1 MSGNSKKIPV
11 FEYEQPGGVFY
22 ACIIPADQIIE
33 RLEIRRRSSDPDF
46 GIQRDENARRVREIS
61 EYATGRNA
69 IFPTPIIVSARSDQV
84 LVDGAYLQFA
94 SDDGNVGHVLDG
106 QHRVLGLRELSR
118 GDLRKFNLLVVFVFD
133 IDVYSEATIFSTIN
147 GNQKQV
153 SKSLMYDLFA
163 LNPGR
168 SIEKSCHE
176 IARSLHDDPE
186 SPFHGRIKILGT
198 KVGPQETLSQAAFVD
213 QLARQVK
220 DRNGPLYEFYVA
232 NEDWVIRKI
241 LASCFSAIDDVRP
254 NTSPFPQD
262 YFYRTTGYGGVVQAL
277 GEVVKMGKK
286 LDDVSHDFFMRVMKV
301 FFSDNGSPPTGVGN
315 AAMLDIKSRLLTA
328 ATRATNDGI

>member
-1 MSGNSKKIPV
+1 MSDSSNKIPV
-11 FEYEQPGGVFY
+11 FEYEQPGAVFY
-22 ACIIPADQIIE
+22 ACILPADQIID

-61 EYATGRNA
+61 EYATERNA
-69 IFPTPIIVSARSDQV
+69 IFPTPVIVSARSNQV
-84 LVDGAYLQFA
+84 VVDGAHLRFVNNEG
-94 SDDGNVGHVLDG
+94 DVGHVLDG

-118 GDLRKFNLLVVFVFD
+118 SDLRRFNLLVVFVFD

-153 SKSLMYDLFA
+153 SKSLMYDLFS
-163 LNPGR
+163 LSPGR

-198 KVGPQETLSQAAFVD
+198 KVGPEETLSQAAFVD
-213 QLARQVK
+213 QLARQIK
-220 DRNGPLYEFYVA
+220 DRSGSLYEFYIA
-232 NEDWVIRKI
+232 DEDWVIRKI
-241 LASCFSAIDDVRP
+241 LASCFSAIDEVRSD
-254 NTSPFPQD
+254 TSQFPQD

-277 GEVVKMGKK
+277 GELVKMGKQ
-286 LDDVSHDFFMRVMKV
+286 LGDVSRDFFVPIMKV
-301 FFSDNGSPPTGVGN
+301 FFNGKESPPTGVGN
-315 AAMLDIKSRLLTA
+315 AAMLDIKSRLLA
-328 ATRATNDGI
+328 AAASATNG